1 MRKTALCTALA
12 LTLLLKGAS
21 GAADD
26 TYAISKTDAKVTTGT
41 QGKASVTISSKK
53 GWHLNAEAPLTLK
66 LLPTA
71 GVAVDKAKLGR
82 TDLAISNETTAR
94 FDVGITASEPGKT
107 AVEAEAGFV
116 LCEESSCRPV
126 KEKFTIAVDATAP
139 AVPAAPAGKW
149 HGKKK

>member
-12 LTLLLKGAS
+12 LTLLLKGAP

-41 QGKASVTISSKK
+41 QGKASVTISAKK

-126 KEKFTIAVDATAP
+126 KEKFTIAVDATSP
-139 AVPAAPAGKW
+139 AAPAAPAGKW